1 MEIIR
6 VTWQINGLKND
17 TRRCQWLFGGF
28 LYRRNKKT
36 RLHKLIKH
44 LAVCYCL
51 LQFVGYTLAIC
62 THIPRYNENIVP
74 RNYSR
79 IVIPVP
85 FPFSLFPFF
94 PFSPFSC
101 FGSLLYF
108 LARDCFVAAYSF
120 SSFLSSCSTCTRTFR
135 SFILSSVF
143 PLDVQNSDKANNKNL
158 ISRRRKY

>member
-1 MEIIR
+1 MPR
-6 VTWQINGLKND
+6 AWQINGLKND

-51 LQFVGYTLAIC
+51 LQFAGYTLAIC
-62 THIPRYNENIVP
+62 THLPRYNENIVP
-74 RNYSR
+74 GNDSR
-79 IVIPVP
+79 IVIPVLFSS
-85 FPFSLFPFF
+85 FPFSH
-94 PFSPFSC
+94 

-108 LARDCFVAAYSF
+108 LARDCFVAVYSF

-135 SFILSSVF
+135 SLILSSVS
-143 PLDVQNSDKANNKNL
+143 PLDVQSSDSARNKNL

>member
-1 MEIIR
+1 MPR
-6 VTWQINGLKND
+6 AWQINGLKND
-17 TRRCQWLFGGF
+17 TRHCQWLFGGF

-51 LQFVGYTLAIC
+51 LQFAGYTLAIC
-62 THIPRYNENIVP
+62 THLPRYNENIVP
-74 RNYSR
+74 GNDSR
-79 IVIPVP
+79 IVIPVLFP
-85 FPFSLFPFF
+85 SFPFSR
-94 PFSPFSC
+94 

-120 SSFLSSCSTCTRTFR
+120 SSFLSSCSTCARTFR
-135 SFILSSVF
+135 SLILSSVF
-143 PLDVQNSDKANNKNL
+143 PLDVQSSDRARNKNL

>member
-1 MEIIR
+1 MPR
-6 VTWQINGLKND
+6 AWQINGLKDD

-51 LQFVGYTLAIC
+51 LQFAGYTLAIC
-62 THIPRYNENIVP
+62 THLPRYNENIVP
-74 RNYSR
+74 GNYSR
-79 IVIPVP
+79 IVIPV
-85 FPFSLFPFF
+85 LFPFF
-94 PFSPFSC
+94 PFSC

-135 SFILSSVF
+135 SLILPSVF
-143 PLDVQNSDKANNKNL
+143 PLDVQSSDRARNKNL

>member
-1 MEIIR
+1 MPR
-6 VTWQINGLKND
+6 AWQINGLKND

-51 LQFVGYTLAIC
+51 LQFAGYM
-62 THIPRYNENIVP
+62 
-74 RNYSR
+74 YSR
-79 IVIPVP
+79 YVHIYRDIMRTLYPEIIVALL
-85 FPFSLFPFF
+85 FLFFFSLSLFRFF
-94 PFSPFSC
+94 PFSC

-108 LARDCFVAAYSF
+108 LARDCFVAACSF
-120 SSFLSSCSTCTRTFR
+120 SSFLSSSSTCTRTFR
-135 SFILSSVF
+135 GLILSSVF
-143 PLDVQNSDKANNKNL
+143 PLDVQSSDSARNKNL

>member
-1 MEIIR
+1 M
-6 VTWQINGLKND
+6 TWQINGLKND

-74 RNYSR
+74 GNYSR

-85 FPFSLFPFF
+85 FLFFPFSLFPFF
-94 PFSPFSC
+94 PVFLLWISPLLSGTRLFRC
-101 FGSLLYF
+101 CLLFLVFSLLLF
-108 LARDCFVAAYSF
+108 HLH
-120 SSFLSSCSTCTRTFR
+120 
-135 SFILSSVF
+135 
-143 PLDVQNSDKANNKNL
+143 ANVP
-158 ISRRRKY
+158 

>member
-74 RNYSR
+74 GNYSR

-85 FPFSLFPFF
+85 FLFFPFSLFPRF
-94 PFSPFSC
+94 PALDLSFTFWHATVSLLPTLSRLFSP
-101 FGSLLYF
+101 LVPP
-108 LARDCFVAAYSF
+108 ARERSVVL
-120 SSFLSSCSTCTRTFR
+120 SFLRCF
-135 SFILSSVF
+135 L
-143 PLDVQNSDKANNKNL
+143 
-158 ISRRRKY
+158 